1 VWSGLWGVRE
11 QRNKYI
17 DRSFPPHH
25 PLPSSVYPLYA
36 DYVLKNPFYEVEMP
50 IRCELFDAN
59 LAAAVDARA
68 RRRSAAAAG

>member
-1 VWSGLWGVRE
+1 ME
-11 QRNKYI
+11 QTQTMINKTTH
-17 DRSFPPHH
+17 PPR
-25 PLPSSVYPLYA
+25 PSTHSVYPLYA

-59 LAAAVDARA
+59 LATAVDARA